1 MQTKI
6 SFVVLTA
13 LSVLVGCKVADHAGG
28 TQTSPIAI
36 TADQEG
42 FKPSSI
48 TVKKG
53 SELRLVFTRTTDE
66 TCATA
71 VVFPELNIKK
81 DLPKGQPVEI
91 VIPTDQERTL
101 TFQCGMGM
109 FKSKVVIASK

>member
-1 MQTKI
+1 MRTR
-6 SFVVLTA
+6 VALAAVTA
-13 LSVLVGCKVADHAGG
+13 LAVLLGCKTAEDAG
-28 TQTSPIAI
+28 SAKSAPIAI

-53 SELRLVFTRTTDE
+53 SEARLVFTRTTDD

-71 VVFPELNIKK
+71 VVFPELNIRK

-91 VIPTDQERTL
+91 VIPTDKERTL

-109 FKSKVVIASK
+109 FKSTVVVSSK